1 MCFDHLVC
9 AAPQQQQQQQQPAS
23 SASSARR
30 DCIHNGGS
38 LFLMRALSRREHK
51 SAERSRH

>member
-9 AAPQQQQQQQQPAS
+9 AAPQQQQQPAS